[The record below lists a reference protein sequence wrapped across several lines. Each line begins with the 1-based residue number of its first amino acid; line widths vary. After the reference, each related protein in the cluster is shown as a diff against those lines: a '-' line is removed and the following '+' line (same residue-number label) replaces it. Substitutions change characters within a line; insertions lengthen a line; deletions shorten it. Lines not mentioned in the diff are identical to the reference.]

1 MMIEGQGDVRS
12 ASKAGSIVPGQA
24 LEPVPGGAPPEMP
37 EAPLPYLQIFE
48 DRHGRTRVYYRR
60 HGKRKALP
68 PDLAAAAFFTA
79 YAAAHEAAEAR
90 QAEVASAVRD
100 GGPLQRVIPFSF
112 AALIRAYK
120 SSPEYRRLAAT
131 TRAEYDRVLAR
142 IEDEDG
148 HRLPRDLRRKDVRKR
163 RDARA
168 ETPGAANTYVGV
180 LSLLISWA
188 IDADFDER
196 LTVNVCARIGRFK
209 GGSYRAWD
217 ADEKARFEARW
228 PLGTKQR
235 LAYALARYTGQRRA
249 DLVGMTRAHL
259 ADGMIQVTQ
268 AKTGAPL
275 WIPMHRELRRAI
287 EAMPSRDMLLL
298 VNENGTAFDKVY
310 FGAWFAEAIDDAG
323 LGGDCVLHGLRHS
336 AGSDLAEAGCSE
348 TEIMSI
354 LGHKTAR
361 MVTRYTKGA
370 RQKQLAKAAIV
381 KLERA
386 GRKRK

>member
-1 MMIEGQGDVRS
+1 
-12 ASKAGSIVPGQA
+12 
-24 LEPVPGGAPPEMP
+24 MP
-37 EAPLPYLQIFE
+37 ETPLPYLQIFE

-60 HGKRKALP
+60 HGMRKALP
-68 PDLAAAAFFTA
+68 SDLASAAFFTA

-90 QAEVASAVRD
+90 QAEVARKRGAEHGPAPSA
-100 GGPLQRVIPFSF
+100 QRILPFSF

-120 SSPEYRRLAAT
+120 ASPEYKRLAAT
-131 TRAEYDRVLAR
+131 TRAEYDRGLAR

-148 HRLPRDLRRKDVRKR
+148 HRLPRDMRRKDVRER

-180 LSLLISWA
+180 LSLLISWG

-217 ADEKARFEARW
+217 AEEKAAFEARW

-235 LAYALARYTGQRRA
+235 TAYALARYTGQRRA

-287 EAMPSRDMLLL
+287 EAMASRDMLLL
-298 VNENGTAFDKVY
+298 VNESGAGFDKVY

-323 LGGDCVLHGLRHS
+323 LPEDCVLHGLRHA

-361 MVTRYTKGA
+361 MVTRYTRGA